1 MAENT
6 RNGKMLSFGT
16 NEYRFDKTEMP
27 ERYQYGWMDDTTDV
41 FKGEP
46 IDIVSKFVQ
55 AGDVEEVSV
64 SGFNA
69 DVDYMMLNPSNV
81 SQDGFALLCC
91 NVSNGQYATAIA
103 SLSLTPKS
111 VQNWQLTFYS
121 LQKAFLIS
129 DMPAWHIRVNGQDML
144 AKGIQR
150 KKIQQVDIPMG
161 YLDPNPT
168 MLVRTGIG
176 LGEIRQMNLRLS
188 SRTAKTTIAY
198 DTTQQ

>member
-1 MAENT
+1 MRELFAEVNRSSPGT
-6 RNGKMLSFGT
+6 VML
-16 NEYRFDKTEMP
+16 
-27 ERYQYGWMDDTTDV
+27 
-41 FKGEP
+41 
-46 IDIVSKFVQ
+46 
-55 AGDVEEVSV
+55 
-64 SGFNA
+64 
-69 DVDYMMLNPSNV
+69 
-81 SQDGFALLCC
+81 AL
-91 NVSNGQYATAIA
+91 NGQYHTDIA
-103 SLSLTPKS
+103 SLSLTQKP

-121 LQKAFLIS
+121 LQQAFLTS
-129 DMPAWHIRVNGQDML
+129 DMPAWHIRVNGQDTL